1 MEYLQ
6 VFNNKR
12 EMLNEKVP
20 RKEKFNL
27 KDGKYFMIILLFI
40 ENSNGEFLIQKTS
53 KEKRSVNATT
63 GGHVSYGDD
72 GLKTVIKES
81 KEELGLKLD
90 VNELEFVDSI
100 YENNCII
107 EIYYVKRDIDINGL
121 VIQKEEVEY
130 VKWYSVD
137 KIMELIDNNDF
148 RETNIEPFK
157 LVLKNK
163 KD

>member
-12 EMLNEKVP
+12 EMLNEKIP
-20 RKEKFNL
+20 RNEKFSL
-27 KDGKYFMIILLFI
+27 KDGKYFMMVLLFI
-40 ENSNGEFLIQKTS
+40 ENSKGEFLIQKTS

-90 VNELEFVDSI
+90 VNELEFIDSI

-107 EIYYVKRDIDINGL
+107 EIYYVKKDIDINGL

-130 VKWYSVD
+130 VRWYSVD

>member
-1 MEYLQ
+1 M
-6 VFNNKR
+6 
-12 EMLNEKVP
+12 
-20 RKEKFNL
+20 
-27 KDGKYFMIILLFI
+27 
-40 ENSNGEFLIQKTS
+40 
-53 KEKRSVNATT
+53 
-63 GGHVSYGDD
+63 
-72 GLKTVIKES
+72 
-81 KEELGLKLD
+81 GLKLD